1 MRTTNASS
9 SIRFDHNQH
18 GNVASESV
26 AVFPHLTYHR
36 AHAFT
41 LVERLKP
48 NKCRK
53 QINKRKTHK
62 PRRDSISENSKKK
75 VKS

>member
-9 SIRFDHNQH
+9 SIRFDYNQH

-26 AVFPHLTYHR
+26 TVFPHLTYHR

-48 NKCRK
+48 STCRK
-53 QINKRKTHK
+53 TNQNKENAQIL
-62 PRRDSISENSKKK
+62 KKFNQR
-75 VKS
+75 